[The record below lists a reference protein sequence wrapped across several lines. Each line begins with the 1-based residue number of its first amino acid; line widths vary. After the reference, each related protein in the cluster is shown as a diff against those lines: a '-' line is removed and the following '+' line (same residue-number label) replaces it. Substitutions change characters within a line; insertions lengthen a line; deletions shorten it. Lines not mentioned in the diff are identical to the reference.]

1 VNQFADLTADE
12 FRARFL
18 MDPTLFAASA
28 SQRHA
33 HCNVIDY
40 SHVDTALPAS
50 YDWRNNGS
58 VVTPVK
64 NQEQC
69 GSCWAF
75 STTENI
81 ESVWAIAGN
90 GLVELAP
97 QQIVDCDTTDDGCNG
112 GNPPTAY
119 EYVIKAGG
127 LEKETVRIQH
137 C

>member
-1 VNQFADLTADE
+1 MIRNKRIITQCAQE
-12 FRARFL
+12 E
-18 MDPTLFAASA
+18 FAAVDARMTFAPLMQIEA
-28 SQRHA
+28 S
-33 HCNVIDY
+33 DP
-40 SHVDTALPAS
+40 LPTS
-50 YDWRNNGS
+50 FDWANNAS

-81 ESVWAIAGN
+81 ESVWALGGN
-90 GLVELAP
+90 AIVKLAP
-97 QQIVDCDTTDDGCNG
+97 QQIVDCDTTDAGCNG

-127 LEKETVRIQH
+127 MELETVR
-137 C
+137 CLDNAFVA